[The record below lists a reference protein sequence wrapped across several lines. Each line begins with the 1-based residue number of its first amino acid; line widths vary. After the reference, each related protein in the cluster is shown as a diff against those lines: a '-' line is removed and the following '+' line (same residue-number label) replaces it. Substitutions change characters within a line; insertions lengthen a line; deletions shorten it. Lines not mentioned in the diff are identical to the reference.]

1 MSRKG
6 FFITFIENGRFIT
19 VFKLFFIELDIPPNV
34 WQERSEIGRNG
45 QLGYLVLKPWRQFSD
60 SRARLIII
68 TEVNFEWEMQP
79 MEPNPVQHGHY

>member
-1 MSRKG
+1 MSLKG
-6 FFITFIENGRFIT
+6 FFITFVENGIFIT
-19 VFKLFFIELDIPPNV
+19 VLDIPPNV
-34 WQERSEIGRNG
+34 WQERSEIGGNG